1 MLQRETGNHMLFSV
15 VEVQIIE
22 IDGIL
27 KNFLFTSLRSKEKL
41 KLHQQENAECPLH
54 EYETVL
60 SQEV

>member
-1 MLQRETGNHMLFSV
+1 MLFSV